1 MEVSVPLAPNLL
13 MFRSQV
19 SCSRLLLEVGGLKI
33 NAQGGAE
40 LQPSCIP
47 GADALL

>member
-1 MEVSVPLAPNLL
+1 MPLAPNLL

-19 SCSRLLLEVGGLKI
+19 SCSRLLLEVGGLKV

-40 LQPSCIP
+40 LQPPCIP